1 MSARTAVASSTH
13 DRIVEAAL
21 RLFSERGTAAV
32 SVRELADA
40 AGVTVPGLYYHFDSK
55 ADLIREVYRVKGLG
69 RSADEFDPPRAT
81 GLEERVVER
90 ARVEFFN
97 LTDNAEFLR
106 HMQRE
111 SVLGDE
117 DAREVGST
125 LAAEWRARWRQVLA
139 GSSDVRSDADLDGA
153 ADVIA
158 TFLWGLFVEYL
169 NRLDESVIE
178 RVEPFA
184 RLVTPALTR
193 ST

>member
-1 MSARTAVASSTH
+1 
-13 DRIVEAAL
+13 
-21 RLFSERGTAAV
+21 
-32 SVRELADA
+32 
-40 AGVTVPGLYYHFDSK
+40 
-55 ADLIREVYRVKGLG
+55 
-69 RSADEFDPPRAT
+69 
-81 GLEERVVER
+81 
-90 ARVEFFN
+90 
-97 LTDNAEFLR
+97 
-106 HMQRE
+106 
-111 SVLGDE
+111 
-117 DAREVGST
+117 
-125 LAAEWRARWRQVLA
+125 VLA